1 MEKKKVII
9 VAIGLLLLAAVL
21 LPGLIDSPI
30 AGASPAEDQGIISVY
45 GEAVIT
51 AQPDS
56 ARVVLA
62 VETTHE
68 LAKTAAEENTRLTDA
83 VLKALAASGIDE
95 KQLKTSG
102 YRLNSYNQQVD
113 PQNREKYITKYRA
126 YNELTVSLHNLDE
139 VGNVIDTAIQAGAN
153 RVLSVLFELKEAEAL
168 KLQALQN
175 AATQAKAKA
184 EAIARSAGVAIKGI
198 KVIHEEMSGYTPYRA
213 AVEESAKMMDAAGPT
228 PILPGDVEVTARVNA
243 EYYF

>member
-9 VAIGLLLLAAVL
+9 VAMGLLLLAAVL

-68 LAKTAAEENTRLTDA
+68 LAKTAAEEIPAR
-83 VLKALAASGIDE
+83 
-95 KQLKTSG
+95 Q
-102 YRLNSYNQQVD
+102 
-113 PQNREKYITKYRA
+113 PQC
-126 YNELTVSLHNLDE
+126 S
-139 VGNVIDTAIQAGAN
+139 
-153 RVLSVLFELKEAEAL
+153 
-168 KLQALQN
+168 KL
-175 AATQAKAKA
+175 
-184 EAIARSAGVAIKGI
+184 
-198 KVIHEEMSGYTPYRA
+198 
-213 AVEESAKMMDAAGPT
+213 
-228 PILPGDVEVTARVNA
+228 
-243 EYYF
+243 

>member
-1 MEKKKVII
+1 MEKKKVIA

-21 LPGLIDSPI
+21 LPGFVDSPI
-30 AGASPAEDQGIISVY
+30 AGASPAEDFGIISVY

-62 VETTHE
+62 VETTHD
-68 LAKTAAEENTRLTDA
+68 LAKTAAEENARLTDA

-126 YNELTVSLHNLDE
+126 YNELTVNLHNLDE
-139 VGNVIDTAIQAGAN
+139 IGNVIDTAVKAGAN
-153 RVLSVLFELKEAEAL
+153 RVISVLFELKEAEAL

-184 EAIARSAGVAIKGI
+184 VAIARSTGVTIKGI

-213 AVEESAKMMDAAGPT
+213 AVEESAQMMDAGPT

>member
-1 MEKKKVII
+1 MEKKKVIA

-21 LPGLIDSPI
+21 LPGLVDSPI
-30 AGASPAEDQGIISVY
+30 AGASPAEDRGIISVY

-62 VETTHE
+62 VETTHD
-68 LAKTAAEENTRLTDA
+68 LAKTAAEENAPDRRSA
-83 VLKALAASGIDE
+83 QALAASGIDE

-126 YNELTVSLHNLDE
+126 YNELTVNLHNLDE
-139 VGNVIDTAIQAGAN
+139 VGNVIDTAVKAGAN
-153 RVLSVLFELKEAEAL
+153 RVLSVFFELKEAEAL

-184 EAIARSAGVAIKGI
+184 EAIARSTGVAIKGI

-213 AVEESAKMMDAAGPT
+213 AVEESAKMMDAGPT